1 MRGAEEGPRL
11 PLLLPLFLPLLEP
24 HHQRVDDGE
33 LDGLREE
40 EAHAAS
46 LESRTKCSDAI
57 LLEQVADT

>member
-1 MRGAEEGPRL
+1 MSRGGMRGAEEGPRL

-46 LESRTKCSDAI
+46 L
-57 LLEQVADT
+57 